1 MLEQKSKNFY
11 VGPLP
16 DNFNTLLEIEAHEDD
31 KRQRIINHKKDMKEY
46 IFQRVVYNREDL
58 LKAVLL
64 DLDYILKG

>member
-46 IFQRVVYNREDL
+46 IFQRVVYN
-58 LKAVLL
+58 
-64 DLDYILKG
+64 